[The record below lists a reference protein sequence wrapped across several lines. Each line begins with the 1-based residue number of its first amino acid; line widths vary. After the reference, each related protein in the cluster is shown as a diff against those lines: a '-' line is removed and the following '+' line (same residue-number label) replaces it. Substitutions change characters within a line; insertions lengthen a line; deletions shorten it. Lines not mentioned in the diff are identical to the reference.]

1 MYQVIFLFLMCLF
14 IHCDVDA
21 KNPFSHDPNY
31 HDTKGLHDEHEDR
44 FGLYETEKLI
54 TAISKIT
61 DLLRKCFGVA
71 GSGIISTNLARIHDG
86 NTVMLKT
93 IPGKLVYALFGF
105 AGINDFSFILR
116 SLDQEVMILIN
127 DVANVVHNEVFR
139 WGLGDGQCNKNSG
152 STFLMVYRIGD
163 FKEVQMKKE
172 KATNII
178 FQNLR
183 RKSDLFCG
191 KKTNMKIKKSVKL
204 KERSAA
210 LSNMDI
216 LHLASLP
223 GINEFTD
230 RALLGLLKSFAGIQR
245 DKSLLN
251 WKDDMRL
258 GAGVGAF
265 SLEVTFG
272 LDAGWAVEGAVG
284 SRYKIDATYLSP
296 HVNMAARLMSTCTQ
310 YCLTILLSEAVEEL
324 LSDPAREKIRHVDT
338 VFVKG
343 SAVKQKIFTFD
354 ARHQGCHFFLHETTP
369 ENADRS
375 SYNFT
380 PEIWN
385 TDPDLGEMRRHITK
399 EFEETFAQGRDLYIN
414 GDWPQALV
422 KLKEADKI
430 MIETVTEDELD
441 ESGISFDQVFEKDI
455 GDGPSQSLISYI
467 EKEGGIAPKNWRGVR
482 LLTKK

>member
-1 MYQVIFLFLMCLF
+1 
-14 IHCDVDA
+14 
-21 KNPFSHDPNY
+21 
-31 HDTKGLHDEHEDR
+31 
-44 FGLYETEKLI
+44 
-54 TAISKIT
+54 
-61 DLLRKCFGVA
+61 
-71 GSGIISTNLARIHDG
+71 
-86 NTVMLKT
+86 
-93 IPGKLVYALFGF
+93 
-105 AGINDFSFILR
+105 
-116 SLDQEVMILIN
+116 
-127 DVANVVHNEVFR
+127 
-139 WGLGDGQCNKNSG
+139 
-152 STFLMVYRIGD
+152 
-163 FKEVQMKKE
+163 
-172 KATNII
+172 
-178 FQNLR
+178 
-183 RKSDLFCG
+183 
-191 KKTNMKIKKSVKL
+191 
-204 KERSAA
+204 
-210 LSNMDI
+210 
-216 LHLASLP
+216 
-223 GINEFTD
+223 
-230 RALLGLLKSFAGIQR
+230 
-245 DKSLLN
+245 
-251 WKDDMRL
+251 
-258 GAGVGAF
+258 
-265 SLEVTFG
+265 
-272 LDAGWAVEGAVG
+272 
-284 SRYKIDATYLSP
+284 
-296 HVNMAARLMSTCTQ
+296 MAARLMSTCTQ

-354 ARHQGCHFFLHETTP
+354 ARHQGCHFFLHEKTP

-422 KLKEADKI
+422 KLNEADKI